1 MRTGGVRNPSYSS
14 AMTTVSIPDVTR
26 ELIEQLEFHWTLHL
40 RPKLDGLTDEEY
52 LWEPVADCWNLR
64 PRAEASAPAA
74 NYAGTHVADFAY
86 PEPDPAPVTTIAW
99 RLAHVIVGVF
109 GARNA
114 AHFAGPAIDYETH
127 LYAPDAATALAQL
140 DNAYELWITGV
151 RSLGERL
158 VSPVGQAEGPYAD
171 RQYITLVLHIHRE
184 VIHHG
189 AEILLLRDLYR
200 NR

>member
-1 MRTGGVRNPSYSS
+1 MSTGMAAN
-14 AMTTVSIPDVTR
+14 TDVIR
-26 ELIEQLEFHWTLHL
+26 ELAEQLEFHWKFHL
-40 RPKLDGLTDEEY
+40 RPKLEGLTDAEY
-52 LWEPVADCWNLR
+52 FWEPVADCWNIR
-64 PRAEASAPAA
+64 PRDEASAPAA
-74 NYAGTHVADFAY
+74 DYRGTHVADYAF

-114 AHFAGPAIDYETH
+114 AHFGGPPIDYESH

-140 DNAYELWITGV
+140 DEAHGVWIAGV
-151 RSLGERL
+151 QSLGERL
-158 VSPVGQAEGPYAD
+158 TTPVGLAEGPFAD
-171 RQYITLVLHIHRE
+171 RHYTTLVLHIHRE

>member
-1 MRTGGVRNPSYSS
+1 MSTGMAAN
-14 AMTTVSIPDVTR
+14 ADVIR
-26 ELIEQLEFHWTLHL
+26 ELAEQLEFHWKFHL
-40 RPKLDGLTDEEY
+40 RPKLEGLTDAEY
-52 LWEPVADCWNLR
+52 FWEPVADCWNIR
-64 PRAEASAPAA
+64 PRDEASAPAA
-74 NYAGTHVADFAY
+74 DYRGTHVADYSF

-114 AHFAGPAIDYETH
+114 AHFGGPPIDYETH

-140 DNAYELWITGV
+140 DETHGVWIAGV
-151 RSLGERL
+151 QSLGERL
-158 VSPVGQAEGPYAD
+158 TTPVGLAEGPFAD
-171 RQYITLVLHIHRE
+171 RHYTTLVLHIHRE